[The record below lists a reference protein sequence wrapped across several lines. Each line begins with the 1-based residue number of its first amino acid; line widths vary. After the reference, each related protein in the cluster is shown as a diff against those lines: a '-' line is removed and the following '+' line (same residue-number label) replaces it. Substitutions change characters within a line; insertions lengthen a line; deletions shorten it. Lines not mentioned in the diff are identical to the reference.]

1 MPKISN
7 KGILMPASPIRK
19 LVPYADAAKE
29 RGIHVYHLNIGQPDI
44 ETPAIFWDK
53 IKHIDR
59 TILEY
64 SPSDGYVDLK
74 KKYASFLSQTRKY
87 APIKAEELLITTG
100 GSEALLFTFL
110 SILDAGDEMII
121 PEPMYANYVGFARS
135 GNIEIKALTC
145 HFEDEFR
152 LPATEAFEA
161 LITPKTKAIL
171 ICNPNNPTG
180 YVYSNK
186 EIERLG
192 KIAKEHDLFLIVDE
206 VYREFIYDNDE
217 HLSVLDL
224 PGLEENA
231 ILIDSVSK
239 RFSACG
245 ARIGAIVTR
254 NKNVIAT
261 ALKFAQQRLSPPT
274 LAQIGCNAL
283 FDVEETYFKTVN
295 DRYKKRRDLIY
306 ELLNAIDGVKCHS
319 PKGAFYTIA
328 QLPVK
333 DADHFCQW
341 LLESFELNGE
351 TVMLAPGSGFYS
363 TPGLGKNEVRLAY
376 VLKKESIIKAVA
388 CLKEALRKY
397 NSLF

>member
-1 MPKISN
+1 
-7 KGILMPASPIRK
+7 MPASPIRK

-44 ETPAIFWDK
+44 ETPQVLWDR

-64 SPSDGYVDLK
+64 SPSDGFADLK
-74 KKYASFLSQTRKY
+74 KKYAAFLNKTRICE
-87 APIKAEELLITTG
+87 PIKASDLLITTG

-110 SILDAGDEMII
+110 SILDDGDEMII

-135 GNIEIKALTC
+135 GSIVIKALTC
-145 HFEDEFR
+145 QFEDEFR
-152 LPATEAFEA
+152 LPETEAFEA

-180 YVYSNK
+180 SVYSN
-186 EIERLG
+186 EAIERLG
-192 KIAKEHDLFLIVDE
+192 KIAKKHDLFLIVDE
-206 VYREFIYDNDE
+206 VYREFIYDDE
-217 HLSVLDL
+217 QHLSVLDL

-231 ILIDSVSK
+231 ILIDSISK

-245 ARIGAIVTR
+245 ARIGAIVTK
-254 NKNVIAT
+254 NKRVIST

-274 LAQIGCNAL
+274 LAQIGCDVL
-283 FDVEETYFKTVN
+283 FDVEESYFKTVN
-295 DRYKKRRDLIY
+295 DRYKKRRDLII
-306 ELLNAIDGVKCHS
+306 ELLNEIDGVSCHL
-319 PKGAFYTIA
+319 PKGAFYAIA

-341 LLESFELNGE
+341 MLESFDFNGE

-376 VLKKESIIKAVA
+376 VLNKESIIKAVA

-397 NSLF
+397 NTAH